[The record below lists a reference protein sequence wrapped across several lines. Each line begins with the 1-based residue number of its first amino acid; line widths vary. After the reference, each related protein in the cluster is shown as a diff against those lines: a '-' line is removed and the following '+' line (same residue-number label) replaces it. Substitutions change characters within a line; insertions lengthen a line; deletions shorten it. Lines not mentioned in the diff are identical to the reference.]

1 MNRKIVLGIPF
12 DDVSP
17 IEVMPVMFKRRFTDK
32 VVVVGIHITT
42 INAFMNETLT
52 ATELEE
58 ATLIF
63 ADGYS
68 VSALMRYGGLRNC
81 VRVATTDLIQKLL
94 DSQMLNANFKIA
106 LIGGDVITSESAK
119 VEWLKLRPLDEVMSV
134 QGFNI
139 DIPALLS
146 DLNVFKPD
154 LILVGMGMP
163 LELKFLNQYRD
174 QLPNGFYVTCGGYLR
189 LLAKMESRSPTLLQ
203 NLRLEWLYRWVTDP
217 KRTTKRYV
225 MGLYNIALLLLLTK
239 CKRSRN

>member
-1 MNRKIVLGIPF
+1 
-12 DDVSP
+12 
-17 IEVMPVMFKRRFTDK
+17 
-32 VVVVGIHITT
+32 
-42 INAFMNETLT
+42 MNETLT

-94 DSQMLNANFKIA
+94 DSQMGNANFKIA

-119 VEWLKLRPLDEVMSV
+119 VEWLKLRPLDQVMSV

-174 QLPNGFYVTCGGYLR
+174 QLPNGLYVTCGGYLR

-203 NLRLEWLYRWVTDP
+203 NLKLEWLYRWVTDP

-239 CKRSRN
+239 SKRSRN